1 MNLLLITMIT
11 IAFLSRS
18 PSTVDLSLRCLS
30 GSVVIV
36 ATFTA
41 AHCVRSLGWIAVSEV
56 VATKL
61 GHSMHGLS
69 LLGTLLPEEC

>member
-1 MNLLLITMIT
+1 MNLLLNTMIT

-36 ATFTA
+36 APLTA
-41 AHCVRSLGWIAVSEV
+41 AHCVCSLGRVAVSEI

-61 GHSMHGLS
+61 SHSMHGLS